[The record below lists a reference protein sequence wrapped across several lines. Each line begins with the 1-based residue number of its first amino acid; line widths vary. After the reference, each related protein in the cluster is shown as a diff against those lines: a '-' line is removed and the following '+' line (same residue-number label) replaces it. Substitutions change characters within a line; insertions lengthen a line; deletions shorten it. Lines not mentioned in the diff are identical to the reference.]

1 MKGSG
6 TVRRGGLVSILRMS
20 FVFSAANQEDKRQN
34 ETEKR
39 EKQKALSKISA
50 QAQIY
55 HALCDVPLLP
65 LIFFSRSFPALFWE
79 EGTKQPQEVCHF
91 LADTASEEQ
100 AVSATEVLAPWKV
113 CRQQF
118 AEQPRYCRVS
128 YCVFSCPLHRS
139 PHSQPLPKSCSG
151 TCLCLV
157 KLILSYRIVVP
168 K

>member
-1 MKGSG
+1 MPKKKC
-6 TVRRGGLVSILRMS
+6 LVSWHRFYICWS
-20 FVFSAANQEDKRQN
+20 HGYFWE
-34 ETEKR
+34 R
-39 EKQKALSKISA
+39 ERERA

-168 K
+168 KWWTAGVGEQAHSDHTAI